1 MVVANKTKSTTKK
14 EPTAYETELI
24 NAVQKIKE
32 FKLNC
37 EANIVSIMYKNPELI
52 YTNEKMRVEDFS
64 NNIWRVYFNIAY
76 DIVIKEKKQSLDEIT
91 VGLYLE
97 KHDKLK
103 VKYDEYNGYETIEKA
118 KEYVKEENLI
128 GYIEELYKW
137 NSVLG
142 LLKAKFPVYDQ
153 LSKFV
158 DMNQEEIYA
167 YYETHL
173 NHIFINVEG
182 EVKSYNI
189 ADEIDELIEELDK
202 GFAVGLSYHNL
213 PMVTKETGGM
223 LCGNIT
229 LIGGLS
235 NVGKSSIARNA
246 IIQSII
252 DNKEKIVIML
262 NEDGLKKWQREYI
275 VYICNNILKEDIQKY
290 IVRDGKYSEKL
301 KETLFKAAEIIKQQ
315 KESKAITIIPF
326 QRYSTAK
333 AIKIIKKYSSL
344 GVTQFM
350 IDTFKNDAGKVSDN
364 AWLEM
369 MQNMVEI
376 YDVVKPESK
385 NLHITITFQL
395 EKGKTARQRFY
406 SQDNIGMSK
415 NMIDPA
421 STCIMVRNIFED
433 EYPGGKNELKVFRLE
448 GKNGK
453 TKIPVTLS
461 RDKNYQIL
469 FIVKNREGSANTY
482 QIVIEHDLSRNLLKE
497 VGITSVPVDF

>member
-1 MVVANKTKSTTKK
+1 MVVAKTNKSKKK
-14 EPTAYETELI
+14 EPTPYETELI
-24 NAVQKIKE
+24 NAVKKIKE
-32 FKLNC
+32 YKLAS
-37 EANIVSIMYKNPELI
+37 EANIVSIFYKNYELI
-52 YTNEKMRVEDFS
+52 YSYENLTLNDFS
-64 NNIWRVYFNIAY
+64 NNEWRVFWQIAY
-76 DIVIKEKKQSLDEIT
+76 DIIIKEKKQSLDEIT

-103 VKYDEYNGYETIEKA
+103 AKYEEYGGYETIEKA
-118 KEYVKEENLI
+118 KEYVKEENI
-128 GYIEELYKW
+128 DGYIKELHKW
-137 NSVLG
+137 NSVFK
-142 LLKAKFPVYDQ
+142 LLKARFPVHDK
-153 LSKFV
+153 LSEFADKSL
-158 DMNQEEIYA
+158 DEIYA
-167 YYETHL
+167 YYESHL

-182 EVKSYNI
+182 DVKTYNI
-189 ADEIDELIEELDK
+189 ADGIDELIEELDK
-202 GFAVGLSYHNL
+202 GLAVGLSYHNL

-252 DNKEKIVIML
+252 ENNEKIVIML
-262 NEDGLKKWQREYI
+262 NEDGLKKWQREYL
-275 VYICNNILKEDIQKY
+275 VYISNNILKEDIQKY
-290 IVRDGKYSEKL
+290 IVRDGKYSEKV
-301 KETLFKAAEIIKQQ
+301 KEILFKAAEIMKQQ

-326 QRYSTAK
+326 QRYSTAN

-364 AWLEM
+364 SWLEM

-433 EYPGGKNELKVFRLE
+433 EYSGGKNELKVYRLE

-453 TKIPVTLS
+453 TKIPVILN

-482 QIVIEHDLSRNLLKE
+482 QVIIEHDLSRNLLKE

>member
-1 MVVANKTKSTTKK
+1 MVVAKTNKSTKK
-14 EPTAYETELI
+14 EPTPYETELI
-24 NAVQKIKE
+24 NAVKKIKE
-32 FKLNC
+32 FKLAS
-37 EANIVSIMYKNPELI
+37 EANIVSIIYKNYELI
-52 YTNEKMRVEDFS
+52 YSYENLTLNDFS
-64 NNIWRVYFNIAY
+64 NNEWRVFWQIAY
-76 DIVIKEKKQSLDEIT
+76 DIIIKEKKQSLDEIT

-103 VKYDEYNGYETIEKA
+103 AKYEEYGGYETIEKA
-118 KEYVKEENLI
+118 KEYVKEENI
-128 GYIEELYKW
+128 DGYIKELHKW
-137 NSVLG
+137 NSVLK
-142 LLKAKFPVYDQ
+142 LLKARFPVYDK
-153 LSKFV
+153 LSEFADKNL
-158 DMNQEEIYA
+158 DEIYA
-167 YYETHL
+167 YYESHL

-182 EVKSYNI
+182 DVKTYNI
-189 ADEIDELIEELDK
+189 ADGIDELIEELDK
-202 GFAVGLSYHNL
+202 GLAVGLSYHNL

-252 DNKEKIVIML
+252 DNNEKIVIML
-262 NEDGLKKWQREYI
+262 NEDGLKKWQREYL
-275 VYICNNILKEDIQKY
+275 VWICNNTLKEDIQKY
-290 IVRDGKYSEKL
+290 IVRDGKYSEKV
-301 KETLFKAAEIIKQQ
+301 KEILFKAAEIMKKQ
-315 KESKAITIIPF
+315 KENKAITIIPF
-326 QRYSTAK
+326 QRYSTAN

-364 AWLEM
+364 SWLEM

-433 EYPGGKNELKVFRLE
+433 EYSGGKNELKVYRLE

-469 FIVKNREGSANTY
+469 FIVKNREGSANAY

-497 VGITSVPVDF
+497 IGITSVPVDF

>member
-1 MVVANKTKSTTKK
+1 MVVAKKTKSITK
-14 EPTAYETELI
+14 EPTSYETELI
-24 NAVQKIKE
+24 SAVKKIKE
-32 FKLNC
+32 YKLNC
-37 EANIVSIMYKNPELI
+37 EANIVSILYKNPDLL
-52 YTNEKMRVEDFS
+52 YTNEKMRIEDFS
-64 NNIWRVYFNIAY
+64 NNEWRVYFNIAY
-76 DIVIKEKKQSLDEIT
+76 DIVIKEKKPSLDEIT

-103 VKYDEYNGYETIEKA
+103 AKYDEYNGYDTIEKA
-118 KEYVKEENLI
+118 KEYVKEENLA
-128 GYIEELYKW
+128 GYIDELYKW
-137 NSVLG
+137 NSVLK
-142 LLKAKFPVYDQ
+142 LLKAKFPVHDK
-153 LSKFV
+153 LSEFV
-158 DMNQEEIYA
+158 DKSMEEIYA
-167 YYETHL
+167 YYETNL

-182 EVKSYNI
+182 DVKSYNI
-189 ADEIDELIEELDK
+189 ADDIDALIEELND
-202 GFAVGLSYHNL
+202 GLAVGLSYYNL
-213 PMVTKETGGM
+213 PMLTKETGGM

-235 NVGKSSIARNA
+235 NVGKSTIARNTV
-246 IIQSII
+246 IPSII
-252 DNKEKIVIML
+252 EKNEKLIIML
-262 NEDGLKKWQREYI
+262 NEDGLKKWQREMLVWI
-275 VYICNNILKEDIQKY
+275 ANNILKEDLQKY
-290 IVRDGKYSEKL
+290 VVRDGKYNEKIKDILYRSAEWL
-301 KETLFKAAEIIKQQ
+301 KRQ
-315 KESKAITIIPF
+315 KDNKTITIIPF
-326 QRYSTAK
+326 QRYSTSR
-333 AIKIIKKYSSL
+333 AIKVIKKYASL
-344 GVTQFM
+344 GVTNFM

-364 AWLEM
+364 SWLEM

-395 EKGKTARQRFY
+395 EKGKTARQRYY

-433 EYPGGKNELKVFRLE
+433 EYSGGKNELKVYRLE

-453 TKIPVTLS
+453 TKLPVTLS

-469 FIVKNREGSANTY
+469 FIVKNREGSANQY